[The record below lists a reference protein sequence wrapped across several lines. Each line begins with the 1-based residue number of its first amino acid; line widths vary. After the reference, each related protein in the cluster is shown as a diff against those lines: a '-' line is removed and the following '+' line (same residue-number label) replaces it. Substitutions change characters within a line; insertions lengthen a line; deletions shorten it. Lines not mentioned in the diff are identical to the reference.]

1 MDFLNIIVAYNF
13 YNFYFTCLF
22 YRLSSA
28 DIQINTVYIG
38 AVNKS
43 KTIDYKGSS
52 IMTVSILSGL

>member
-13 YNFYFTCLF
+13 YNFYFTCFF

-28 DIQINTVYIG
+28 DIQINIVYIG

-43 KTIDYKGSS
+43 
-52 IMTVSILSGL
+52 